1 MKRPTRPLVEE
12 RGQHCEAH
20 VDFGFIVHTAS
31 ATRQDQVLLHL
42 FRDDLLVSPEDLLH
56 DLREVDKGLRGRVPA
71 GCGYCF
77 ETSLMPPEWC
87 LSAGDHDAK
96 PVFTPRLPRLAG
108 L

>member
-42 FRDDLLVSPEDLLH
+42 FRDDLFVMEDLH
-56 DLREVDKGLRGRVPA
+56 WVDPSTLELLRGYPETTLGKTVCLLDRACRVTEVRDIDQRFQPKEHQVLVL
-71 GCGYCF
+71 G
-77 ETSLMPPEWC
+77 
-87 LSAGDHDAK
+87 
-96 PVFTPRLPRLAG
+96 
-108 L
+108 

>member
-42 FRDDLLVSPEDLLH
+42 FRDDLLARTRDGTPGIQAIWQGYQRLH
-56 DLREVDKGLRGRVPA
+56 DFIYAIEIYRTVHAVERSV
-71 GCGYCF
+71 
-77 ETSLMPPEWC
+77 
-87 LSAGDHDAK
+87 
-96 PVFTPRLPRLAG
+96 
-108 L
+108 

>member
-42 FRDDLLVSPEDLLH
+42 FRDDLLAEAQAGKRGVFFVEAAHFVFGALL
-56 DLREVDKGLRGRVPA
+56 
-71 GCGYCF
+71 GY
-77 ETSLMPPEWC
+77 L
-87 LSAGDHDAK
+87 
-96 PVFTPRLPRLAG
+96 
-108 L
+108 